1 MHMNKNSLF
10 GACLFTLTALLTT
23 NARAQTK
30 LEIKQA
36 KHLYEGDWVNKK
48 SRRHLRIIFEPEGYA
63 TVNDWVGK
71 FEAASVDA
79 YKAFV
84 KSGKL
89 ILPED
94 KEEHI
99 APYCELLVKNNVLQ
113 YRCKRILLNSN
124 AFTEG
129 ESFVKAR

>member
-1 MHMNKNSLF
+1 MV
-10 GACLFTLTALLTT
+10 AALTTT
-23 NARAQTK
+23 NACAQTK
-30 LEIKQA
+30 LEIKRA
-36 KHLYEGDWVNKK
+36 KQLYEGDWVNKE
-48 SRRHLRIIFEPEGYA
+48 SRRHLRITFEPEGYA

-79 YKAFV
+79 YKAFLEG
-84 KSGKL
+84 GKL

-113 YRCKRILLNSN
+113 YRCKNLFPDNN
-124 AFTEG
+124 AFTKG
-129 ESFVKAR
+129 KLFIKSR